1 MDFFTSTA
9 RTQWPPSFSAR
20 LLGVLIYPLS
30 RVEAPIPRRA
40 GRTRA
45 MSASALTSGAFT
57 RPLLQRG
64 GVVRRHALRS
74 VGIGGGHAPS
84 RARRSSVTCSSAE
97 DRFAHVRPGEPDGR
111 NRADISVG
119 AEVDIVLK
127 ADQGTGRLTR
137 GVVREFLTN
146 SKHHPQGIKVRLVDG
161 AIGRVERVVSGGGGG
176 GARAAETAS
185 GRPRGSATSATSSTN
200 RTNRTCD
207 ASSSSSSSSSSSREP
222 NGDRDDAETTRGAP
236 STVYLSNIPKAL
248 SKADV
253 RWLVEEIS
261 GVTGLRLP
269 KRGGKNM
276 GYAFITC
283 DGEASANAAIAAVH
297 GMELEGKSL
306 VAERARTETRSGAED
321 DGRGPSRS
329 DGRGEPKPKAAADGN
344 GNKRKRRRG
353 KLWKREEE
361 EEEEEEAE
369 DAADPIAAARAE
381 MEAEAILELERA
393 KRAAKRQMEAAEAI
407 AAERRA
413 KEAAAEARTTAMLA
427 ERRRRAEAAASAAAA
442 KRDREETARREA
454 VALGPVVVDP
464 RWETELL
471 ELTEVL
477 AELRASVE

>member
-1 MDFFTSTA
+1 M
-9 RTQWPPSFSAR
+9 
-20 LLGVLIYPLS
+20 
-30 RVEAPIPRRA
+30 
-40 GRTRA
+40 
-45 MSASALTSGAFT
+45 
-57 RPLLQRG
+57 
-64 GVVRRHALRS
+64 
-74 VGIGGGHAPS
+74 
-84 RARRSSVTCSSAE
+84 
-97 DRFAHVRPGEPDGR
+97 RPGEPDGR

-161 AIGRVERVVSGGGGG
+161 AIGRVKRVVSGGGGG

-222 NGDRDDAETTRGAP
+222 NGDVSTSEDPPRGAP

-253 RWLVEEIS
+253 RWLVEEIP
-261 GVTGLRLP
+261 GVPGLRLP
-269 KRGGKNM
+269 RRGGKNM
-276 GYAFITC
+276 GYSFITC
-283 DGEASANAAIAAVH
+283 DGEAAASAVIAAVH
-297 GMELEGKSL
+297 GMELEGKAL
-306 VAERARTETRSGAED
+306 VAERARTETRSGGED
-321 DGRGPSRS
+321 DSGPSRS
-329 DGRGEPKPKAAADGN
+329 DGRDGKKAASRDGN
-344 GNKRKRRRG
+344 ENKKKRKRG
-353 KLWKREEE
+353 KQWKREEE
-361 EEEEEEAE
+361 EEEEEE

-393 KRAAKRQMEAAEAI
+393 KRAVKKQMEAAEAV

-427 ERRRRAEAAASAAAA
+427 ERQRRAEAAASAAAA
-442 KRDREETARREA
+442 KRDREEAVRREA
-454 VALGPVVVDP
+454 VALGPIVVDP
-464 RWETELL
+464 QWETELL
-471 ELTEVL
+471 ELAEEL
-477 AELRASVE
+477 AALRASVE

>member
-1 MDFFTSTA
+1 
-9 RTQWPPSFSAR
+9 
-20 LLGVLIYPLS
+20 
-30 RVEAPIPRRA
+30 
-40 GRTRA
+40 
-45 MSASALTSGAFT
+45 MSASSLASGAFA
-57 RPLLQRG
+57 RPLWRS
-64 GVVRRHALRS
+64 GVVRRPAWRS
-74 VGIGGGHAPS
+74 VGIGGGNAPS
-84 RARRSSVTCSSAE
+84 RSRRSWTVTCLSAE
-97 DRFAHVRPGEPDGR
+97 DRFAHVRPGDPDGR

-119 AEVDIVLK
+119 AEVDIVMK

-137 GVVREFLTN
+137 GFVREFLTN

-161 AIGRVERVVSGGGGG
+161 AIGRVERVVAGEGGG
-176 GARAAETAS
+176 GARATEPAS
-185 GRPRGSATSATSSTN
+185 GEPRGPTTSATSSAIRQN
-200 RTNRTCD
+200 RTRD
-207 ASSSSSSSSSSSREP
+207 ASSSSSSSLPPRELD
-222 NGDRDDAETTRGAP
+222 GDDDDAETTRGVP
-236 STVYLSNIPKAL
+236 STVYLRNIPKAL

-253 RWLVEEIS
+253 RWLVEEIP

-369 DAADPIAAARAE
+369 DASDPIAAARAE

-442 KRDREETARREA
+442 KRDREEAMRREA
-454 VALGPVVVDP
+454 VALGPIVVDP
-464 RWETELL
+464 RWETELI
-471 ELTEVL
+471 EL
-477 AELRASVE
+477 AEELAALRASVE

>member
-1 MDFFTSTA
+1 
-9 RTQWPPSFSAR
+9 
-20 LLGVLIYPLS
+20 
-30 RVEAPIPRRA
+30 
-40 GRTRA
+40 

-161 AIGRVERVVSGGGGG
+161 AIGRVKRVVSGGGGG

-283 DGEASANAAIAAVH
+283 DGEASASAVIAAVH
-297 GMELEGKSL
+297 GMELEGKAL
-306 VAERARTETRSGAED
+306 VAERARTETRSGGED
-321 DGRGPSRS
+321 DSGPSRS
-329 DGRGEPKPKAAADGN
+329 DGRDGKKAASRDGN
-344 GNKRKRRRG
+344 ENKKKRKRG
-353 KLWKREEE
+353 KQWKREEE
-361 EEEEEEAE
+361 EEEEEE

-393 KRAAKRQMEAAEAI
+393 KRAAKKQMEAAEAV

-427 ERRRRAEAAASAAAA
+427 ERQRRAEAAASAAAA
-442 KRDREETARREA
+442 KRDREEAVRREA
-454 VALGPVVVDP
+454 VALGPIVVDP
-464 RWETELL
+464 QWETELL
-471 ELTEVL
+471 ELAEEL
-477 AELRASVE
+477 AALRASVE